1 MTAQSAANANAA
13 NVADVVGIG
22 FGPSNLALAIAL
34 EDIAKADAGT
44 PEVSMKFYERQPRF
58 GWHRGMLMED
68 ATMQVSFLKDLATMR
83 NAMSRYTF
91 VSYLQEKGR
100 VAEFINSKTLY
111 PLRVEF
117 HDYLE
122 WAAHQFQSHVS
133 YGSEITAVRP
143 VVENGVVEYVDV
155 VARDASGGHE
165 TVQRARNVVIGMGLT
180 PRLPAGIEESGRI
193 WHSSQLMHRVGT
205 ITEAPRNVVVVGSGQ
220 SAAEAADYMHR
231 TFSDAQVHTVLSRYG
246 YSVADDSPYANGIFD
261 PEAVDQFYDS
271 PADEKQRLL
280 DYHANT
286 NYSVVDLDV
295 SQDLYRRSYQE
306 RVLGKPRLRMLNTSR
321 VTAADEHADGV
332 RVVVEST
339 ASGAARTIEADLV
352 VFATGYRP
360 SDPTPLLQDLLR
372 ECKRDEQGRLGVER
386 DYRVTT
392 SDAVRCGI
400 YVQGASTEHSHGLS
414 AGLLS
419 NTAVRSGEIA
429 QSILKR

>member
-1 MTAQSAANANAA
+1 MTAQPGSSI
-13 NVADVVGIG
+13 ADVVGIG

-34 EDIAKADAGT
+34 EDIAGTGAGSS
-44 PEVSMKFYERQPRF
+44 EVGMKFYERQPEF

-83 NAMSRYTF
+83 NPMSRYTF

-100 VAEFINSKTLY
+100 IAEFINSKTLY

-122 WAAHQFQSHVS
+122 WAAHRFQSNVS
-133 YGSEITAVRP
+133 YGSEITGIRP

-155 VARDASGGHE
+155 VGRTSGGPE
-165 TVQRARNVVIGMGLT
+165 TVVQRTRNVVIGLGLT
-180 PRLPAGIEESGRI
+180 PRLPEGVEESERI
-193 WHSSQLMHRVGT
+193 WHSSRLLHRAGALT
-205 ITEAPRNVVVVGSGQ
+205 RDARSLVVVGSGQ
-220 SAAEAADYMHR
+220 SAAEAADYLHR
-231 TFSDAQVHTVLSRYG
+231 TFPDAVVHTVLSRYG
-246 YSVADDSPYANGIFD
+246 YSVADDSPFVNGIFD
-261 PEAVDQFYDS
+261 PEAVDQFFDAPS
-271 PADEKQRLL
+271 EAKQRLL
-280 DYHANT
+280 DYHGNT
-286 NYSVVDLDV
+286 NYSVVDLDL

-306 RVLGKPRLRMLNTSR
+306 KVLGKQRLRMLNTSR
-321 VTAADEHADGV
+321 VTSVDEHAAGV
-332 RVVVEST
+332 RVVVESMS
-339 ASGAARTIEADLV
+339 SGHPQTLDADAV

-360 SDPTPLLQDLLR
+360 SDPVPLLQDLLS
-372 ECKRDEQGRLGVER
+372 ECKRDEEGRLSVER

-400 YVQGASTEHSHGLS
+400 YVHGASTESSHGLS

-429 QSILKR
+429 DSILKR

>member
-1 MTAQSAANANAA
+1 MTAQPDSAI
-13 NVADVVGIG
+13 ADVVGIG

-34 EDIAKADAGT
+34 EEMAKSAAGT
-44 PEVSMKFYERQPRF
+44 PEVGMKFYERQPRF

-122 WAAHQFQSHVS
+122 WAAHQFRAEVS
-133 YGSEITAVRP
+133 YDSEIVALHPVTETGSVEYLDVVTRATSGGSETV
-143 VVENGVVEYVDV
+143 
-155 VARDASGGHE
+155 
-165 TVQRARNVVIGMGLT
+165 VQRARNVVIGMGLT
-180 PRLPAGIEESGRI
+180 PRLPDGIEESERI
-193 WHSSQLMHRVGT
+193 WHSSQLLHRANALTHV
-205 ITEAPRNVVVVGSGQ
+205 PRNFVVVGSGQ
-220 SAAEAADYMHR
+220 SAAEAADYLHR
-231 TFSDAQVHTVLSRYG
+231 TFAGANVHTVLSRFG
-246 YSVADDSPYANGIFD
+246 YSVADDSPYVNGIFD
-261 PEAVDQFYDS
+261 PEAVDRFYAA
-271 PADEKQRLL
+271 PADAKQRLL
-280 DYHANT
+280 DYHGNT

-306 RVLGKPRLRMLNTSR
+306 KVLGRQRLRMLNSSHI
-321 VTAADEHADGV
+321 TAIEEHEDGV
-332 RVVVEST
+332 RVEVESM
-339 ASGAARTIEADLV
+339 APDPARTIDADV
-352 VFATGYRP
+352 VVYATGYRP
-360 SDPTPLLQDLLR
+360 SDPTPLLKDLIR
-372 ECKRDEQGRLGVER
+372 ECKRDEEGRLGVER
-386 DYRVTT
+386 DYRVIT

-400 YVQGASTEHSHGLS
+400 YVHGASTEHSHGLS

-429 QSILKR
+429 QSILAR

>member
-1 MTAQSAANANAA
+1 MTAQSESSI
-13 NVADVVGIG
+13 ADVVGIG

-34 EDIAKADAGT
+34 EDIAKAGAVA
-44 PEVSMKFYERQPRF
+44 PEFTMRFFDRQPRF

-83 NAMSRYTF
+83 DATSRYTF

-122 WAAHQFQSHVS
+122 WAAQQLGPYVS
-133 YGSEITAVRP
+133 YDSRITAVRP
-143 VVENGVVEYVDV
+143 VVEDGVVEYVDV
-155 VARDASGGHE
+155 VARAGSGGQE
-165 TVQRARNVVIGMGLT
+165 TVVQRARNVVLGMGLT
-180 PRLPAGIEESGRI
+180 PRLPAGVEESARI
-193 WHSSQLMHRVGT
+193 WHSSQLLPRAAAFTGT
-205 ITEAPRNVVVVGSGQ
+205 PRNFVVVGSGQ
-220 SAAEAADYMHR
+220 SAAEAADYLHR
-231 TFSDAQVHTVLSRYG
+231 TFSGADVHTVLSRYG

-261 PEAVDQFYDS
+261 PEAVDQFYAA

-286 NYSVVDLDV
+286 NYSVVDLEV

-306 RVLGKPRLRMLNTSR
+306 KVLGKQRLHMLNTSR
-321 VTAADEHADGV
+321 VTSVEEHADGV

-339 ASGAARTIEADLV
+339 SSGSVRTIDADV
-352 VFATGYRP
+352 IVYATGYRP
-360 SDPTPLLQDLLR
+360 SDPEPLLQDLIR

-386 DYRVTT
+386 DYRVIT

-400 YVQGASTEHSHGLS
+400 YVHGASTEHSHGLS

-429 QSILKR
+429 QSILTR

>member
-1 MTAQSAANANAA
+1 MTAQTT
-13 NVADVVGIG
+13 ADVVGVG

-34 EDIAKADAGT
+34 QDITGRAAGA
-44 PEVSMKFYERQPRF
+44 PDVSMKFYERQPRF

-83 NAMSRYTF
+83 DATSRYTF

-122 WAAHQFQSHVS
+122 WAALEFRSYVS
-133 YGSEITAVRP
+133 YGTEITAVRP
-143 VVENGVVEYVDV
+143 VVEGGAVEYVDV
-155 VARDASGGHE
+155 VARDAFNGHE
-165 TVQRARNVVIGMGLT
+165 TVQRARNVVIGTGLT
-180 PRLPAGIEESGRI
+180 PRLPAGIEESARI
-193 WHSSQLMHRVGT
+193 WHSSQLMHRIGGVT
-205 ITEAPRNVVVVGSGQ
+205 SAPRNVVVVGSGQ

-261 PEAVDQFYDS
+261 PVAVDRFYDS
-271 PADEKQRLL
+271 PADEKRRLL

-306 RVLGKPRLRMLNTSR
+306 RVLGKQRLRMLNTSR
-321 VTAADEHADGV
+321 VTAVDEHEDGV

-339 ASGAARTIEADLV
+339 ASGTAQTIDADLI

-360 SDPTPLLQDLLR
+360 SDPATLLQDLLH
-372 ECKRDEQGRLGVER
+372 ECKRDEEGRLTVER
-386 DYRVTT
+386 DYRVIT

>member
-1 MTAQSAANANAA
+1 MAQSEANI
-13 NVADVVGIG
+13 ADVVGIG

-34 EDIAKADAGT
+34 EDIATAGAGA
-44 PEVSMKFYERQPRF
+44 PEISMKFYERQPRF

-122 WAAHQFQSHVS
+122 WAAHQFQSNVS
-133 YGSEITAVRP
+133 YSSEITAIRP
-143 VVENGVVEYVDV
+143 VFEAGAVEYVDV
-155 VARDASGGHE
+155 VARAAPGGHE
-165 TVQRARNVVIGMGLT
+165 TVQRARNIVIGMGLT
-180 PRLPAGIEESGRI
+180 PRLPAGIKESGRI
-193 WHSSQLMHRVGT
+193 WHSSQLMHRVGA
-205 ITEAPRNVVVVGSGQ
+205 ITGTPRNVVVVGSGQ
-220 SAAEAADYMHR
+220 SAAEAADYLHR
-231 TFSDAQVHTVLSRYG
+231 TFSGAHVYTVLSRYG
-246 YSVADDSPYANGIFD
+246 YSVADDSPYVNRIFD
-261 PEAVDQFYDS
+261 PEAVDQFFAA
-271 PADEKQRLL
+271 PTDEKQRLL
-280 DYHANT
+280 DYHGNT
-286 NYSVVDLDV
+286 NYSVVDLEV

-306 RVLGKPRLRMLNTSR
+306 RVLGKQRLRMLNASR
-321 VTAADEHADGV
+321 VTSVDEHADGV
-332 RVVVEST
+332 RVVVESMT
-339 ASGAARTIEADLV
+339 SGAVQTIEADV
-352 VFATGYRP
+352 IVFATGYRP
-360 SDPTPLLQDLLR
+360 SDPTPLLQDLLS
-372 ECKRDEQGRLGVER
+372 ECKRDEEGRLGVER

-400 YVQGASTEHSHGLS
+400 YVHGASTEHSHGLS

-429 QSILKR
+429 QSILTR